1 MGFKTADYFS
11 ELSPYVLIVYFG
23 QLQLCK
29 KMVLGGWNSQ
39 LPTSFIRFKR
49 LLVVVFET
57 ENSKSFLCQW
67 KLLLMT
73 LEGHLPRNLCKLC
86 NISVCHGLCSV
97 VCGTRHCLWFS
108 GLLYYFRLP
117 SAPGFAKL
125 VLVVIWMAM

>member
-11 ELSPYVLIVYFG
+11 ELSPYVLIVCFG

-57 ENSKSFLCQW
+57 ENSKSFLSQ
-67 KLLLMT
+67 
-73 LEGHLPRNLCKLC
+73 
-86 NISVCHGLCSV
+86 
-97 VCGTRHCLWFS
+97 
-108 GLLYYFRLP
+108 
-117 SAPGFAKL
+117 
-125 VLVVIWMAM
+125 